1 MKKIIVVFMMAISLL
16 ACAET
21 WEGVKKD
28 SKEITRSVGD
38 ASNEIAD
45 TIKESLADDNEKQD
59 EK

>member
-1 MKKIIVVFMMAISLL
+1 MKKIIVVFMMVMSLL

-21 WEGVKKD
+21 REGVKKD

-38 ASNEIAD
+38 AGNELAD